1 MTPGRYYKTVVLP
14 SLNNCFEASTVN
26 EVADHM
32 DIDKPTET
40 SAVDFDHMDIDGT
53 TELNTNVTH
62 SGDNTFGCY
71 PVSIN
76 RQDTKGCP
84 SCK

>member
-1 MTPGRYYKTVVLP
+1 
-14 SLNNCFEASTVN
+14 
-26 EVADHM
+26 
-32 DIDKPTET
+32 
-40 SAVDFDHMDIDGT
+40 MDIDGT